1 VQTPTARPRRGRRD
15 RTTSLLGPCSRSERA
30 WSPPDRS
37 ANSVAEVARELGVCW
52 WTVMDAVVLHGT
64 PLIDDPARVGPVRA
78 MGIDETNYQAATRE
92 HPTIY
97 ATGLVDLAVT
107 A

>member
-1 VQTPTARPRRGRRD
+1 
-15 RTTSLLGPCSRSERA
+15 
-30 WSPPDRS
+30 
-37 ANSVAEVARELGVCW
+37 
-52 WTVMDAVVLHGT
+52 MDAVVLHGT